1 MTPKWRLLPVQ
12 VVSQAPAAGQVL
24 VLPSLA
30 DVQGSH
36 YDQPHILIAERVG
49 GMEDIL
55 VRCLFCSP
63 SCLLPKHLPK
73 HFL

>member
-1 MTPKWRLLPVQ
+1 MQ

-49 GMEDIL
+49 GMEDIP
-55 VRCLFCSP
+55 VRLLFYPP
-63 SCLLPKHLPK
+63 SLDCLLPNRL
-73 HFL
+73 FSMMSRTF